1 VQRHATLRGAT
12 RCRPAVKDVAAFI
25 VNVLNHRPLF
35 VLAALAASL
44 ICTALIV
51 LLRPLLQRYALAR
64 PNARSSHVVPTPQGA
79 GIAVIAATLIV
90 ACVYEL
96 AVGEPVPHLLFGATI
111 FIGVTGFV
119 DDVRTI
125 PVLPRLLLQAAAV
138 AAVVFSA
145 PSDLRVVPA
154 VPLALE
160 RAGLLF
166 AGLWFVNLVNFMDGL
181 DLMTAAEVV
190 PVTAAIVLLGWLG
203 HAPLAPT
210 IIAAALCGAVLGF
223 APFNRP
229 VAKVFLGDVGSLP
242 VGLLL
247 GWCLLE
253 LAWHQHIAAA
263 LLLPLYYLAD
273 ATLTLLR
280 RIARREPFWAAHR
293 THFYQRA
300 TDNGHTVSGVV
311 TEVFALNIMLAAL
324 ALASVWL
331 NSPVAD
337 TVLLAIGAAAVALL
351 LRRFSQRKIS
361 PASRRV

>member
-1 VQRHATLRGAT
+1 MNLLT
-12 RCRPAVKDVAAFI
+12 
-25 VNVLNHRPLF
+25 HRPLL

-44 ICTALIV
+44 ISAGLIV

-79 GIAVIAATLIV
+79 GIAVIAATILV
-90 ACVYEL
+90 ACVYEAAADL
-96 AVGEPVPHLLFGATI
+96 QIPLVLFGATI
-111 FIGVTGFV
+111 FIAATGFV

-138 AAVVFSA
+138 AAIIFIA
-145 PSDLRVVPA
+145 PADLRVVPA
-154 VPLALE
+154 IPLALE

-190 PVTAAIVLLGWLG
+190 PVTAVIILLGWLDDV
-203 HAPLAPT
+203 ALAPT
-210 IIAAALCGAVLGF
+210 IIAAALCGAMLGF

-229 VAKVFLGDVGSLP
+229 VARVFLGDVGSLP

-247 GWCLLE
+247 GWCLLQ
-253 LAWHQHIAAA
+253 LAWQQHVAAA

-280 RIARREPFWAAHR
+280 RVARREPFWAAHR

-300 TDNGHTVSGVV
+300 TDNGFSVREVV
-311 TEVFALNIMLAAL
+311 TQVFALNIVLAGL
-324 ALASVWL
+324 ALASVRL
-331 NSPVAD
+331 NSVLAD
-337 TVLLAIGAAAVALL
+337 VVLLSAGSAAVALL
-351 LRRFSQRKIS
+351 LYRISQRRIRPK
-361 PASRRV
+361 A